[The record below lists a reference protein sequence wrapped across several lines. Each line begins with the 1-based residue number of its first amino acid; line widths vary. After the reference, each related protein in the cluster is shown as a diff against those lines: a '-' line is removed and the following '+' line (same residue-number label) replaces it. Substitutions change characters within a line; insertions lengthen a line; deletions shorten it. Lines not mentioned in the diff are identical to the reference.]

1 MPGMNLKF
9 LNNPSQRIAT
19 GKSLPL
25 KQLEAIVAYG
35 TAEQRAKVV
44 AKVLP
49 QTYTLSLHK
58 STHHILTTI
67 LIHCD
72 NLVRTQMLYHLR
84 RKLNDMARSPVGNV
98 LLQQLLEY
106 LPNINRKEIAEAFVL
121 NAEEGELETLATH
134 PFGNHVAQ
142 KLLEFPASADVIVD
156 KLQPMIQR
164 LVLHPTGQR
173 IVAKLVENVE
183 GGHSMVCSA
192 LFPSGGATDD
202 EMSSLEDI
210 LKGVQESL
218 VISALLKHPSVSSD
232 IKDGII
238 ACLLENVTE
247 FTALD
252 GGASLRE
259 KTSGAS
265 SAKKPSASYAEPD
278 FISGKS
284 FTPARSAR
292 HNEDE
297 SASGVDG
304 ESSASQFRHS
314 FAYASALEY
323 GDDAQRKELYAAL
336 KDKLAQFAV
345 TKGQVVILLAMFK
358 FAAAAVK
365 TAQSDVV
372 TALFASSSNGASEE
386 ATTPTP
392 ASAKKKG
399 GKKSAAP
406 AADEEDAVTV
416 ALHPVKTVALRAV
429 LEMSGTSILGKTRV
443 QQLVAA
449 SNVLAVSAIGGPVLQ
464 RLVEFGANE
473 IRAQVFE
480 QIEDQFEPLA
490 VDPCGSFLVQQ
501 LIEYSEGDLKDNV
514 VKAAVDC
521 LCVDPHKSLA
531 TAQGSRTLQKLVAYA
546 SDDTVKSVVDAIL
559 AGEEDEEEEPE
570 EDEEAEE
577 GAEGEEEQPQ
587 LSRKEQ
593 REANRKKH
601 YKIRDRRLLSYAVH
615 NHACFAV
622 QALLREVKSRQLDSH
637 RKRLMNSLKPYV
649 FDLAVSPWAG
659 RVVLDVLIVSGS
671 TELKAAI
678 KNIVF
683 MKAEGWLSDVPAHA
697 KGQAGLDPTMRQT
710 LRRGREDNKDR
721 DQDVKKSRTENR
733 VEAEAP
739 VAKKPAKKLFRTLK
753 K

>member
-1 MPGMNLKF
+1 MNLKF

-98 LLQQLLEY
+98 LLQQLLDY
-106 LPNINRKEIAEAFVL
+106 LPNIQRKEIAEAFVL
-121 NAEEGELETLATH
+121 NAEEGELETLAKH

-183 GGHSMVCSA
+183 GGYAMVCSA

-210 LKGVQESL
+210 LRGVQESL
-218 VISALLKHPSVSSD
+218 VLSALLKHPSVSSD

-238 ACLLENVTE
+238 ACLLENVAE

-252 GGASLRE
+252 GGASLKE
-259 KTSGAS
+259 KQGS
-265 SAKKPSASYAEPD
+265 SAKKPSAASYAEPD

-284 FTPARSAR
+284 FTPARR
-292 HNEDE
+292 HNDDE
-297 SASGVDG
+297 SAVGA
-304 ESSASQFRHS
+304 EEETSASQFRHS

-336 KDKLAQFAV
+336 KDKLAQFSV

-358 FAAAAVK
+358 FAAAAVA

-372 TALFASSSNGASEE
+372 TALFLSSSNGTSEE
-386 ATTPTP
+386 QPPAQTP

-399 GKKSAAP
+399 GSKKSAPA
-406 AADEEDAVTV
+406 AADEEDAASV

-429 LEMSGTSILGKTRV
+429 LEMSGTSILGKNRV
-443 QQLVAA
+443 QQLVSA
-449 SNVLAVSAIGGPVLQ
+449 SKALAVSAIGGPVLQ

-473 IRAQVFE
+473 IRAKVFE
-480 QIEDQFEPLA
+480 QIEDEVETLA
-490 VDPCGSFLVQQ
+490 VDPCGSFLIQQ
-501 LIEYSEGDLKDNV
+501 LIEYSEGDLKENV

-521 LCVDPHKSLA
+521 LCADPHKSLD

-559 AGEEDEEEEPE
+559 AGEEDEDEEGEEEA
-570 EDEEAEE
+570 EEAEE
-577 GAEGEEEQPQ
+577 GAEEQVQ
-587 LSRKEQ
+587 LSRREQ

-659 RVVLDVLIVSGS
+659 RIVLDVLIASGS

-678 KNIVF
+678 KNVVY

-710 LRRGREDNKDR
+710 LRRGREDNNKDR
-721 DQDVKKSRTENR
+721 GQDAKKSRTENSN
-733 VEAEAP
+733 ASEAP
-739 VAKKPAKKLFRTLK
+739 AAKKPAKKLFRSLK

>member
-1 MPGMNLKF
+1 MNLKF

-44 AKVLP
+44 AKVIP

-106 LPNINRKEIAEAFVL
+106 LPNMQRKEIAEAFVL
-121 NAEEGELETLATH
+121 NAEEGELEMLAKH

-142 KLLEFPASADVIVD
+142 KLLEYPASADVIVD

-164 LVLHPTGQR
+164 LVLHPNGQR

-183 GGHSMVCSA
+183 GGVAMVCSA
-192 LFPSGGATDD
+192 LFPSGGAVDD
-202 EMSSLEDI
+202 EMSSLDDI

-218 VISALLKHPSVSSD
+218 VLSALLKHPSVSSD

-238 ACLLENVTE
+238 ACLLENVAE

-252 GGASLRE
+252 GGASLKE
-259 KTSGAS
+259 KHQGAS
-265 SAKKPSASYAEPD
+265 TPKVASASYAEPD

-284 FTPARSAR
+284 VTPARSAA
-292 HNEDE
+292 NEEAGAEEE
-297 SASGVDG
+297 SA
-304 ESSASQFRHS
+304 ASQFRHS

-323 GDDAQRKELYAAL
+323 GDDAQRKELYDAL
-336 KDKLAQFAV
+336 KDKLPQFAV

-358 FAAAAVK
+358 FASAAVSS
-365 TAQSDVV
+365 AQSDVV
-372 TALFASSSNGASEE
+372 SALFQSSSTVA
-386 ATTPTP
+386 ATDAPATPTP

-399 GKKSAAP
+399 AKKATTAP
-406 AADEEDAVTV
+406 SDEEDAATV
-416 ALHPVKTVALRAV
+416 ALHAVKTVALRAV
-429 LEMSGTSILGKTRV
+429 IEMSSTSILGKQRV
-443 QQLVAA
+443 QQLVSAA
-449 SNVLAVSAIGGPVLQ
+449 KALAVSSIGGPVLQ
-464 RLVEFGANE
+464 RLVEFGPNE
-473 IRAQVFE
+473 VRAAIFA
-480 QIEDQFEPLA
+480 QIEDSIDTLA

-501 LIEYSEGDLKDNV
+501 LIEYSEGDLKDRV

-521 LCVDPHKSLA
+521 LCTDPNKSLA

-559 AGEEDEEEEPE
+559 AGEEDEADEENEEENE
-570 EDEEAEE
+570 EE
-577 GAEGEEEQPQ
+577 GEEQEEQPQ
-587 LSRKEQ
+587 LSRREQ
-593 REANRKKH
+593 REVNRKKH
-601 YKIRDRRLLSYAVH
+601 YKIRDKRLLSYAVH

-637 RKRLMNSLKPYV
+637 RKRMVNSLKPFV

-659 RVVLDVLIVSGS
+659 RVVLDVLLTSGS
-671 TELKAAI
+671 VDLKAAI
-678 KNIVF
+678 KNVVY

-697 KGQAGLDPTMRQT
+697 KGQAGMDPTMRQT
-710 LRRGREDNKDR
+710 LRRGREGNDKDR
-721 DQDVKKSRTENR
+721 NDASKKPRTENR
-733 VEAEAP
+733 TEEEAP
-739 VAKKPAKKLFRTLK
+739 AAKKPNKKIFRSLK